1 MNKLLKDTWISLS
14 MKAKGEWWKRKLN
27 TPCDY
32 SNISVNPCQLGF
44 LILVIIFFVHY
55 LFQIIW
61 AYIVAAAR
69 RAKNTST
76 INKAFTIFFTITELS
91 CDIKEL

>member
-1 MNKLLKDTWISLS
+1 M
-14 MKAKGEWWKRKLN
+14 MERKIN

-32 SNISVNPCQLGF
+32 CNITVNPCQLGF
-44 LILVIIFFVHY
+44 LILIIIFLVLY

-61 AYIVAAAR
+61 AYIVVAAR
-69 RAKNTST
+69 RAKSTST